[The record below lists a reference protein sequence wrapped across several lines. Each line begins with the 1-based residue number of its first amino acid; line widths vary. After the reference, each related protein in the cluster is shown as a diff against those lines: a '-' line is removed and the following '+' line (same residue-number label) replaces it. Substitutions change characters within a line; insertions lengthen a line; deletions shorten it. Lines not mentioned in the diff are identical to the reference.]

1 VTDQPGRP
9 LGRPDE
15 SYEDGLQHERT
26 ALAWERTAI
35 ALMLAG
41 ILLARF
47 TAKDG
52 HIALSAIGLGLTVFG
67 GAVLVWAGAHYEA
80 LHGPLRDGDPIVH
93 PTATRT
99 IGIVT
104 VLACA
109 AALVFGVIFAF

>member
-1 VTDQPGRP
+1 MNDRAAP
-9 LGRPDE
+9 PDE
-15 SYEDGLQHERT
+15 GDRDGLQHERT

-52 HIALSAIGLGLTVFG
+52 HVSLSAIGLCVTVFG
-67 GAVLVWAGAHYEA
+67 GAVLVWAGAHHDT
-80 LHGPLRDGDPIVH
+80 LHGPLRDGDPVVH

-104 VLACA
+104 VLASA
-109 AALVFGVIFAF
+109 AALTFGVIFAF

>member
-1 VTDQPGRP
+1 MSGSDRP
-9 LGRPDE
+9 TE
-15 SYEDGLQHERT
+15 SFDDALPHERT

-35 ALMLAG
+35 ALMVAG

-47 TAKDG
+47 TAQDG

-80 LHGPLRDGDPIVH
+80 LHGPLRVGDPIVH

-99 IGIVT
+99 VGIVT
-104 VLACA
+104 VIASGCGARLRRD
-109 AALVFGVIFAF
+109 LRVLISGR